1 MYNLNIMANLKITLV
16 LALLAFTTMSQA
28 ANNICLRNKFIGG
41 PQNTIIKAQEL
52 LDSTLQYSN
61 VSTTTLYFGTRTAVN
76 PVNGETSVFY
86 VFKINDAANT
96 ANPSR
101 LLIMRITTA
110 QQNTFVDDY
119 ILVPAPVTGVAAGIT
134 ALNNLLAAIG
144 FNFNFGNITTLTN
157 ADFFANDAN
166 AQPCNLIKEYYTYF
180 YQVFGERFKKDLNK

>member
-1 MYNLNIMANLKITLV
+1 MMNMKIALV
-16 LALLAFTTMSQA
+16 VAMLALATVQQ
-28 ANNICLRNKFIGG
+28 NNVCLRNKFIGG

-61 VSTTTLYFGTRTAVN
+61 VSTTVLYFGTRAAVN

-86 VFKINDAANT
+86 VFKINDASNT

-110 QQNTFVDDY
+110 QQNTFVDEY
-119 ILVPAPVTGVAAGIT
+119 ILVPTPVVGVPAGIT
-134 ALNNLLAAIG
+134 LVNNLLAAIG
-144 FNFNFGNITTLTN
+144 FNFNFGNATTVTN
-157 ADFFANDAN
+157 ADFFANPAN